1 MCLEKEQV
9 ANTHSGLAE
18 QQQAT
23 LIRLYFLLPFFNISF
38 YADTITGT
46 ATEIFCHIKAV
57 ACPVLFTGRS
67 GADVVKSLG

>member
-23 LIRLYFLLPFFNISF
+23 VIGLYFLLPFFSISF
-38 YADTITGT
+38 YADTITST
-46 ATEIFCHIKAV
+46 VTEIFCHTKAV
-57 ACPVLFTGRS
+57 QCPVHFTIRS
-67 GADVVKSLG
+67 GTDVVKSLG